1 MLPGFD
7 NQTAP
12 LTDNELAALP
22 QVVSLLKQHFGRDNA
37 ITNIGIQAEFPEL
50 TDARVRKIIN
60 HIRNNNLVPCLIAC
74 SKGYY
79 VAETEQ
85 EMKDFEDS
93 LRGRAEAIMA
103 VCESIKSQRV
113 QRFGG
118 AYQLSIF

>member
-12 LTDNELAALP
+12 LSDIELGALP
-22 QVVSLLKQHFGRDNA
+22 QVIDLLKKHYGKDNA
-37 ITNIGIQAEFPEL
+37 ITNQDIRSEFPL
-50 TDARVRKIIN
+50 LDSARVRKIIN
-60 HIRNNNLVPCLIAC
+60 HIRNRNLVPCLIAS

-118 AYQLSIF
+118 VCDLKLF

>member
-1 MLPGFD
+1 MLNGFTTE
-7 NQTAP
+7 TAP

-37 ITNIGIQAEFPEL
+37 VTNAGIRAEFPEL

-60 HIRNNNLVPCLIAC
+60 HIRNNALVPCLVATSI
-74 SKGYY
+74 GYY
-79 VAETEQ
+79 VAETEA
-85 EMKDFEDS
+85 ELKGYEDS

-103 VCESIKSQRV
+103 VAESIKVQRV

-118 AYQLSIF
+118 SYELRLF